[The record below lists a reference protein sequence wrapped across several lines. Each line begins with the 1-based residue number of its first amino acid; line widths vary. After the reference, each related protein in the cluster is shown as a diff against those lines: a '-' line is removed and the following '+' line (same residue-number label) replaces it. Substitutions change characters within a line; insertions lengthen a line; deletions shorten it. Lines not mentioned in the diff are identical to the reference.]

1 MDEPAER
8 ISTEKA
14 MQLLKDDGV
23 IVNEEQAKII
33 LNFLCEMSEIV
44 VDQYFKQRDIDNN

>member
-1 MDEPAER
+1 
-8 ISTEKA
+8 

-33 LNFLCEMSEIV
+33 LNFLYEMSEIV
-44 VDQYFKQRDIDNN
+44 VDQYFNQRDIDNN